1 MKFKVQVENLLS
13 KSLEENPRLFLIE
26 LNFTNDNKIKIVLDG
41 DDSVSLKDC
50 IKVSRAIEQNLDR
63 DVIDFGLEVSSVAAN
78 EPLIKRRQYLKNIG
92 RKLSIKD
99 VTDTKHEGIL
109 KSVNESEILIEWK
122 ERQPKKIGKGKE
134 TVVKDKTLSFSEIAQ
149 SNVILKF

>member
-50 IKVSRAIEQNLDR
+50 INVSRAIEHNLDR
-63 DVIDFGLEVSSVAAN
+63 EIFDFGLEVASVGADDI
-78 EPLIKRRQYLKNIG
+78 LTITRQYYKNIG
-92 RKLSIKD
+92 RKLSVMD
-99 VTDTKHEGIL
+99 VTGKNHEGVL
-109 KSVNESEILIEWK
+109 TSVKKNEILIEWK

-134 TVVKDKTLSFSEIAQ
+134 TVLKNKILSFSEITQ
-149 SNVILKF
+149 SKVILKF

>member
-50 IKVSRAIEQNLDR
+50 IKVSRAIEHNLDR

-78 EPLIKRRQYLKNIG
+78 DPLIKRRQYLKNIG

-99 VTDTKHEGIL
+99 VTDTKYEGVL
-109 KSVNESEILIEWK
+109 KSVNQSEILIEWK